1 MKKLRVTVAG
11 KVYDVTVEILEE
23 EGQEAARPPPPK
35 QTAPSS
41 VQELAVPVTISPVH
55 AGHKEIKSPL
65 SGRVVTISV
74 QVGQTVKEGDQLM
87 ILEAMKMNNYIYA
100 PHGGRISA
108 IPVNVGDAVE
118 EGQPLCIIL

>member
-23 EGQEAARPPPPK
+23 EGQETARLSK
-35 QTAPSS
+35 QIAPSS
-41 VQELAVPVTISPVH
+41 AQGPAVPLTISPVH
-55 AGHKEIKSPL
+55 AGHTEIKSPL
-65 SGRVVTISV
+65 SGRVVTISA
-74 QVGQTVKEGDQLM
+74 QAGQTVKEGDQLM

-118 EGQPLCIIL
+118 EGQPLFILS

>member
-23 EGQEAARPPPPK
+23 EGQETERPSK
-35 QTAPSS
+35 QMAPSS
-41 VQELAVPVTISPVH
+41 AQEPAVPVTISPVH

-74 QVGQTVKEGDQLM
+74 QVEQTVKEGDQLM

-100 PHGGRISA
+100 PHGARISA

-118 EGQPLCIIL
+118 EGQPLFILS

>member
-23 EGQEAARPPPPK
+23 EGQGTARPSQ
-35 QTAPSS
+35 QTAPSPA
-41 VQELAVPVTISPVH
+41 QEPAVPVTISPVH
-55 AGHKEIKSPL
+55 AGHREMKSPL

>member
-23 EGQEAARPPPPK
+23 EGQGSAHPSP
-35 QTAPSS
+35 QIAPSS
-41 VQELAVPVTISPVH
+41 VQEPAVPVTISPVH
-55 AGHKEIKSPL
+55 AGHKEMKSPL
-65 SGRVVTISV
+65 SGKVVTISV

-108 IPVNVGDAVE
+108 IPINVGDAVE

>member
-11 KVYDVTVEILEE
+11 KVYDVTVEILEDG
-23 EGQEAARPPPPK
+23 GQGTARPSPK
-35 QTAPSS
+35 IAPSS
-41 VQELAVPVTISPVH
+41 AQESSVSVTISPVH
-55 AGHKEIKSPL
+55 AGHKEMKSPL

-74 QVGQTVKEGDQLM
+74 QVGQTVKEGDPLM

-100 PHGGRISA
+100 PHEGRISA

-118 EGQPLCIIL
+118 EGQPLLIFS

>member
-23 EGQEAARPPPPK
+23 EGQGTARPSK

-41 VQELAVPVTISPVH
+41 VQEPAVPVTISPVH

-118 EGQPLCIIL
+118 EGQPLFILS

>member
-23 EGQEAARPPPPK
+23 EGQGTAHPSK
-35 QTAPSS
+35 QIAPSS
-41 VQELAVPVTISPVH
+41 VQEPAVPVTISPVH
-55 AGHKEIKSPL
+55 AGHKEMKSPL

-118 EGQPLCIIL
+118 EGQPLFILS

>member
-23 EGQEAARPPPPK
+23 EGQETARPCK
-35 QTAPSS
+35 QMVPSS
-41 VQELAVPVTISPVH
+41 AQEPAVPVTISPVH

-74 QVGQTVKEGDQLM
+74 QVEQTVKEGDQLM

-118 EGQPLCIIL
+118 EGQPLFILS

>member
-23 EGQEAARPPPPK
+23 EGQETARPS
-35 QTAPSS
+35 QQIAPSS
-41 VQELAVPVTISPVH
+41 AQEPAVPVTISPVH
-55 AGHKEIKSPL
+55 AGHREMKSPL

-74 QVGQTVKEGDQLM
+74 QVGQTVKEGDPLM

-100 PHGGRISA
+100 PHGGQISA

-118 EGQPLCIIL
+118 EGQALCIIL

>member
-23 EGQEAARPPPPK
+23 EGQEAARPPR
-35 QTAPSS
+35 QAASSS
-41 VQELAVPVTISPVH
+41 VQEPAVPVTISSVL
-55 AGHKEIKSPL
+55 AGRKEVKSPL

-74 QVGQTVKEGDQLM
+74 LAGQTIKEGDQLM

-100 PHGGRISA
+100 PYGGQIAA
-108 IPVNVGDAVE
+108 IPVKVGDAVE
-118 EGQPLCIIL
+118 EGQPLVIFS

>member
-23 EGQEAARPPPPK
+23 EEQETARPSK
-35 QTAPSS
+35 QATPSS
-41 VQELAVPVTISPVH
+41 AQEPVVPVTISPVH
-55 AGHKEIKSPL
+55 AGHKEMKSPL
-65 SGRVVTISV
+65 SGRVVTISA

-100 PHGGRISA
+100 PHEGRISA